1 MMLRLMLQPPF
12 PTRPCTGYV
21 YIYIYIC
28 ASVQAADGTTGAMP
42 LPSDAKAASPEQ
54 VSKP

>member
-21 YIYIYIC
+21 YIYIC

-42 LPSDAKAASPEQ
+42 LPSDAQAASREQ